1 MHARALVCVRAF
13 LSACVRT
20 VCMLVCTSQKLSPA
34 ATLAVE
40 PPRSTA
46 VPRQLFG
53 LVPPQGVL
61 ACVKLNDGASECC
74 GPRQSGQSRAENRPV
89 SCQAIGR
96 SLGEAR
102 PSSGVGVG
110 RGPGLCRGHLGWTC
124 RWWQW
129 AVSGTTPGRLRW
141 NSSAPGRRRP
151 SLGPGT
157 LNLVLCQFVQLPVGS
172 SAARAVGIGVVFC
185 FPSPSVM
192 SPQLLLMAETL
203 PTHGGRPVLRGPCS
217 RGPAARPHTSLSLPL
232 R

>member
-1 MHARALVCVRAF
+1 
-13 LSACVRT
+13 
-20 VCMLVCTSQKLSPA
+20 ML
-34 ATLAVE
+34 
-40 PPRSTA
+40 R
-46 VPRQLFG
+46 RLFG
-53 LVPPQGVL
+53 LVPSQGVL

-74 GPRQSGQSRAENRPV
+74 GPRQSGQSRAENHTV

-96 SLGEAR
+96 SLGKAR

-110 RGPGLCRGHLGWTC
+110 RGPGLCRGHLCWTC

-129 AVSGTTPGRLRW
+129 VVGGTTPGRLRW

-157 LNLVLCQFVQLPVGS
+157 GNLVLCQFVQLPMGS
-172 SAARAVGIGVVFC
+172 VNRAVGKGVVFC

-192 SPQLLLMAETL
+192 SPQLLLMSETL
-203 PTHGGRPVLRGPCS
+203 PTHGGLSVLRGPCC